1 MYTRNFFEHSLSA
14 WGQTI
19 KNGNATDSYYKRMI
33 NPQSNNEY
41 IIHERILKWIK
52 FSNEEGF
59 DLKIFNYDKH
69 VNSLFNHFCKNILKI
84 QGNLSFQIPNKII
97 NKSSLSSNFVAS
109 LELAK
114 NGLIEVNQKEVFGNI
129 YIRSKN

>member
-1 MYTRNFFEHSLSA
+1 MFGSIKEWTNIMTLLPNF
-14 WGQTI
+14 GT
-19 KNGNATDSYYKRMI
+19 
-33 NPQSNNEY
+33 
-41 IIHERILKWIK
+41 
-52 FSNEEGF
+52 
-59 DLKIFNYDKH
+59 
-69 VNSLFNHFCKNILKI
+69 
-84 QGNLSFQIPNKII
+84 NKII